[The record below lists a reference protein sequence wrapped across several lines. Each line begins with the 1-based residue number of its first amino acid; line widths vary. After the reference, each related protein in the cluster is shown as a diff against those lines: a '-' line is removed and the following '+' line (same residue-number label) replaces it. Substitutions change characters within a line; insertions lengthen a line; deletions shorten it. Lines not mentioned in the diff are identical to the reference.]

1 MSDDDPTRAN
11 LEVRADML
19 RSRLLHDVDELAHA
33 PVIEK
38 AREVRR
44 TIARVAP
51 IALGVLV
58 GLTALTLFFAM
69 RRLVHALGRDLEL
82 D

>member
-1 MSDDDPTRAN
+1 MSDEDATRAN

-19 RSRLLHDVDELAHA
+19 RSRLLRDVDEHAHA

-44 TIARVAP
+44 TVARVAP
-51 IALGVLV
+51 IALGVIV
-58 GLTALTLFFAM
+58 GLTALTLFFAL
-69 RRLVHALGRDLEL
+69 RRVVHAFGGES
-82 D
+82 